1 MLTSSL
7 ASQVDIRKVE
17 MAVMKPWIT
26 KKVIELL
33 GFEDDVLLEY
43 IFSLLED
50 NENPVRAAS
59 TSGSAVPDPFAVVRA
74 WEKMYSS

>member
-59 TSGSAVPDPFAVVRA
+59 TSGSAAPDLFAVVRA
-74 WEKMYSS
+74 WEKMYSC